1 MYGETSFKSADSDS
15 DSNES
20 ELGEGGEYYA
30 ERFKLRLQL
39 RKWESDFV
47 SAEGRAA
54 DQRRRRG
61 RRRRAGR
68 HLDGRELLERV
79 ALRDVRQELD
89 QPVSGHLAVLGP
101 DAPPGSRVHNS

>member
-1 MYGETSFKSADSDS
+1 MLALPYLMYNDTSFKSADSDS

-54 DQRRRRG
+54 VYEDKKLDKEVAEDRK
-61 RRRRAGR
+61 AG
-68 HLDGRELLERV
+68 ES
-79 ALRDVRQELD
+79 
-89 QPVSGHLAVLGP
+89 PS
-101 DAPPGSRVHNS
+101 SC